1 MITEELKK
9 IIERYKASKV
19 FTPTFAYDVFSL
31 FTSKGGKENFH
42 SDIIANLLN
51 PNSDFNKSNSINPDK
66 SKYLRLFI
74 EFINDTYNLNI
85 SFDKYYAQAKVT
97 EEYQINKLKKET
109 KGRIDILIE
118 GEKHCIIIENKM
130 NDAPDTIRQLP
141 KYYETMKKK
150 YIVDAIVY
158 LPKDEKKK
166 PNKADWKPEEIDE
179 INNLLKI
186 IPAYNKNGDNKNL
199 VDGWLERC
207 INFTENKDVNRILQQ
222 YSEHIIKL
230 YEESVDE
237 SSIWNLYN
245 YIIKNNDLEINE
257 SDITIYEEMKHKI
270 PEVLTKWLYYEF
282 RDNVDDVWVDNS
294 KKYHL
299 CHLRMLGNEDCR
311 IDIYSSLE
319 IFDVYVFYL
328 MDKSRDIPCA
338 SLHSL
343 LVEKHPK
350 YGYHKTFDFK
360 DYSGLVKWVENLVKE
375 MKTIY
380 ASASS
385 DN

>member
-19 FTPTFAYDVFSL
+19 FKPSFAYDVFSL
-31 FTSKGGKENFH
+31 FTSKGNKENFH

-51 PNSDFNKSNSINPDK
+51 PNSHFNKSNSTNPDK
-66 SKYLRLFI
+66 SKYLKLFVKFVNEDFNLAI
-74 EFINDTYNLNI
+74 NFDEHYAETKVKEEFTINLGDG
-85 SFDKYYAQAKVT
+85 
-97 EEYQINKLKKET
+97 T

-141 KYYETMKKK
+141 KYYETMKMD
-150 YIVDAIVY
+150 YIVDAIIY

-166 PNKADWKPEEIDE
+166 PNKADWKPEENDAIK
-179 INNLLKI
+179 KI
-186 IPAYNKNGDNKNL
+186 LNILPAYKKGDGKNL
-199 VDGWLERC
+199 VDGWLKPC
-207 INFTENKDVNRILQQ
+207 IEATKDEDCKRILQQ

-237 SSIWNLYN
+237 SSIWDLYN
-245 YIIKNNDLEINE
+245 YVVKNGGLELNDANKE
-257 SDITIYEEMKHKI
+257 IYEEMKHKI
-270 PEVLTKWLYYEF
+270 PEVLTKWLYYDF
-282 RDNVDDVWVDNS
+282 RDKVDDVWVDNS